1 MPTSTKVE
9 DVELAHGEP
18 PAVQPGPNRL
28 AALRAASS
36 QIATCGDLYTLL
48 DETLAALHRH
58 LAIDHSMLLLLD
70 RAAAR
75 LYTVASRGHAASGV
89 GSEIPL
95 GAGVVGV
102 AVREGTPIRM
112 AGEPVTVRHYPADNS
127 VFLGDDYLIKGVA
140 GAVFWALVSDHVNDG
155 RTAFGNRELRLD
167 PRFRLPEV
175 GDNLE
180 ARPVLLQRRL
190 VERHACVRIEKSG
203 RGRFGLRVERPLRLT
218 QVG

>member
-1 MPTSTKVE
+1 MH
-9 DVELAHGEP
+9 A
-18 PAVQPGPNRL
+18 GPNRL
-28 AALRAASS
+28 AALR
-36 QIATCGDLYTLL
+36 
-48 DETLAALHRH
+48 
-58 LAIDHSMLLLLD
+58 
-70 RAAAR
+70 
-75 LYTVASRGHAASGV
+75 VASRGYAASGV
-89 GSEIPL
+89 GSEIPV

-102 AVREGTPIRM
+102 AVREGTPIRLSRLTSAYAYGRAIRKAAAREGLHFETEIPFPGRVAPRSQLAVPIRM

-155 RTAFGNRELRLD
+155 RTAFSNRELRLD
-167 PRFRLPEV
+167 PRICLPEV

-180 ARPVLLQRRL
+180 ARLVLLQRRL

>member
-1 MPTSTKVE
+1 V
-9 DVELAHGEP
+9 
-18 PAVQPGPNRL
+18 
-28 AALRAASS
+28 
-36 QIATCGDLYTLL
+36 
-48 DETLAALHRH
+48 
-58 LAIDHSMLLLLD
+58 
-70 RAAAR
+70 
-75 LYTVASRGHAASGV
+75 
-89 GSEIPL
+89 

-102 AVREGTPIRM
+102 AVREGTPIRLSRLTSAYAYGRAIRKAAAREGLHFETEIPFPGRVAPRSQLAGPIRM

-140 GAVFWALVSDHVNDG
+140 GAVFWALVSDHVTDG
-155 RTAFGNRELRLD
+155 RTAFSNRELRLD
-167 PRFRLPEV
+167 PRIRLPEV

-180 ARPVLLQRRL
+180 ARLVLLQRRL